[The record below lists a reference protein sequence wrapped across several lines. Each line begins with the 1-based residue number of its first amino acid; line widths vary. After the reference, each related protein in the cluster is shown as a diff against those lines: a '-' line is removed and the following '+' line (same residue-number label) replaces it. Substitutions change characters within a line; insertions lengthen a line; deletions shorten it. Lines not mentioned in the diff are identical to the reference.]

1 MGAPR
6 GIGLNTIFTERNED
20 FLDRQLILVLD
31 QRKKSRDYE
40 TVQVSEDCCQSDG
53 NTSDATG
60 ARVKGP
66 FCQFQDNCSIKIS
79 KVRDRLNV
87 METTP

>member
-20 FLDRQLILVLD
+20 FLDRQLILALD

-40 TVQVSEDCCQSDG
+40 TVQVSEV
-53 NTSDATG
+53 AV
-60 ARVKGP
+60 RVMGTHQMP
-66 FCQFQDNCSIKIS
+66 QEP
-79 KVRDRLNV
+79 
-87 METTP
+87 M